1 MTASISEARIK
12 ELTAK
17 EGEKLNAKLGK
28 SREMYNEARKHL
40 CNGVASSYQ
49 LRDPWPI
56 YVDHGSGSKLWDVD
70 GNEYYDF
77 HNGYGAMVQGH
88 GNPEIGKE
96 IGRAHV

>member
-70 GNEYYDF
+70 GN
-77 HNGYGAMVQGH
+77 
-88 GNPEIGKE
+88 
-96 IGRAHV
+96 